1 MKEVKLIE
9 DIIASAQK
17 NDIDIDECL
26 AGYGN
31 IDYIGLVFD
40 AYRDARECGSDY
52 LTIACHLR
60 DNEIDPTLNAIR
72 KFGFTEFAVTNK
84 STALMD
90 MLGEFQ
96 KRGWKVKGLEEIPV
110 NRLNW
115 FSKGEKKFKTELA
128 MIIRYEPEKNQG
140 L

>member
-9 DIIASAQK
+9 DIIASAKK

-31 IDYIGLVFD
+31 PEFIGLVVD
-40 AYRDARECGSDY
+40 AYLDAKECGCDY

-60 DNEIDPTLNAIR
+60 DDEIDPTLTAMR
-72 KFGFTEFAVTNK
+72 KFGFSEFAVTNK

-110 NRLNW
+110 NRINW
-115 FSKGEKKFKTELA
+115 FSKGVKKFRTELA
-128 MIIRYEPEKNQG
+128 IIIKKD
-140 L
+140 

>member
-9 DIIASAQK
+9 DIIASAER
-17 NDIDIDECL
+17 NDIDLDECL

-31 IDYIGLVFD
+31 PEYVGLVAD
-40 AYRDARECGSDY
+40 AYRDAKECGSDY

-60 DNEIDPTLNAIR
+60 DDEIDPTLTAMR

-96 KRGWKVKGLEEIPV
+96 KRGWKVKGLEEIPI

-115 FSKGEKKFKTELA
+115 FSKGEKKFRTELA
-128 MIIRYEPEKNQG
+128 IIIKKD
-140 L
+140 

>member
-9 DIIASAQK
+9 DIIASAQR

-26 AGYGN
+26 AEYGN
-31 IDYIGLVFD
+31 VEFIGLVFD
-40 AYRDARECGSDY
+40 AYRDAKECGCDY

-60 DNEIDPTLNAIR
+60 DDEIEPTLNAIR
-72 KFGFTEFAVTNK
+72 KFGFTKFAVTNK
-84 STALMD
+84 STALMY

-96 KRGWKVKGLEEIPV
+96 KHGWKVKGLEEIHV

-128 MIIRYEPEKNQG
+128 IIVENG
-140 L
+140 NL

>member
-9 DIIASAQK
+9 DIIASAER
-17 NDIDIDECL
+17 NDIDLDECL

-31 IDYIGLVFD
+31 PEYVGLVAD
-40 AYRDARECGSDY
+40 AYRDAKECGSDY
-52 LTIACHLR
+52 LTIACHMR
-60 DNEIDPTLNAIR
+60 DDEIDPMLNAMR
-72 KFGFTEFAVTNK
+72 KFGFTEFAITNK

-96 KRGWKVKGLEEIPV
+96 KRGWKVKGLEEIPI

-115 FSKGEKKFKTELA
+115 FSKGAKKFRTELA
-128 MIIRYEPEKNQG
+128 IIIKKD
-140 L
+140 

>member
-9 DIIASAQK
+9 DIIASAKK

-26 AGYGN
+26 TGYGN
-31 IDYIGLVFD
+31 PEFIGLVVD
-40 AYRDARECGSDY
+40 AYLDAKECGCDY

-60 DNEIDPTLNAIR
+60 DDEIDPTLTAMR
-72 KFGFTEFAVTNK
+72 KFGFSEFAVTNK

-96 KRGWKVKGLEEIPV
+96 KREWKVKGLEEIPV
-110 NRLNW
+110 NRINW
-115 FSKGEKKFKTELA
+115 FSKGVKKFRTELA
-128 MIIRYEPEKNQG
+128 IIIKKD
-140 L
+140 

>member
-9 DIIASAQK
+9 DIIASAKK

-31 IDYIGLVFD
+31 PEFIGLVVD
-40 AYRDARECGSDY
+40 AYLDAKECGCDY

-60 DNEIDPTLNAIR
+60 DDEIDPTLTAMR
-72 KFGFTEFAVTNK
+72 KFGVSEFAVTNK

-96 KRGWKVKGLEEIPV
+96 KREWKVKGLEKIPV
-110 NRLNW
+110 NRINW
-115 FSKGEKKFKTELA
+115 FSKGVKKFRTELA
-128 MIIRYEPEKNQG
+128 IIIKKD
-140 L
+140 

>member
-9 DIIASAQK
+9 DIIASAKK

-31 IDYIGLVFD
+31 PEFIGLVVD
-40 AYRDARECGSDY
+40 AYLDAKECGCDY

-60 DNEIDPTLNAIR
+60 DDEIDPTLTAMR

-96 KRGWKVKGLEEIPV
+96 KREWKVKGLEEIPV
-110 NRLNW
+110 NRINW
-115 FSKGEKKFKTELA
+115 FSKGVKKFRTELA
-128 MIIRYEPEKNQG
+128 IIIKKD
-140 L
+140 

>member
-9 DIIASAQK
+9 DIIASAKK
-17 NDIDIDECL
+17 NDLDIDECL
-26 AGYGN
+26 KEYGN
-31 IDYIGLVFD
+31 PEFIGLVFD
-40 AYRDARECGSDY
+40 TYLQAKECGCDY

-60 DNEIDPTLNAIR
+60 DDEIDPTLNAFS

-96 KRGWKVKGLEEIPV
+96 KRGWMVKGLEEIPV

-115 FSKGEKKFKTELA
+115 FSKEEKKFKTELA
-128 MIIRYEPEKNQG
+128 MIISYNPEKNQG
-140 L
+140 